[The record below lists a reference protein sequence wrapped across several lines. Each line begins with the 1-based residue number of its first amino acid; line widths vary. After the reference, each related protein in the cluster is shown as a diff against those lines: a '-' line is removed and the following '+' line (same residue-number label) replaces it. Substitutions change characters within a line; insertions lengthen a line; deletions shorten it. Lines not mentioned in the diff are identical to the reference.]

1 MSTVKEQV
9 REIAETLPDDAT
21 WEQVRYELH
30 VREQIELGEAA
41 VSKGRTIPHEDVK
54 KRFANG

>member
-9 REIAETLPDDAT
+9 REIAQTLPDDAT

-30 VREQIELGEAA
+30 VREQIERGETA
-41 VSKGRTIPHEDVK
+41 VSEGRTIPHEDVK

>member
-9 REIAETLPDDAT
+9 RKIAETLPDDAT

-41 VSKGRTIPHEDVK
+41 VSEGRTIPHHDVK